1 MFTLHKSEKRKGYFI
16 FLFPYLPLFK
26 KQSKQQNIL
35 NVTSPM
41 LNGTCFHVSCTVN
54 TFQYRVIWQRN
65 KDSYLT
71 RNNCRQLSILDVLR
85 QCTIGNDRGDSLLSP
100 ENWVNYVFHY
110 GGIII
115 SLYTKYIPISY
126 TYCNS
131 YSVLIERAS
140 IDINLF
146 TRFFIRV

>member
-1 MFTLHKSEKRKGYFI
+1 MFYDNVQSETIEAIRYYPQKI
-16 FLFPYLPLFK
+16 EL
-26 KQSKQQNIL
+26 I
-35 NVTSPM
+35 TSP
-41 LNGTCFHVSCTVN
+41 
-54 TFQYRVIWQRN
+54 
-65 KDSYLT
+65 
-71 RNNCRQLSILDVLR
+71 
-85 QCTIGNDRGDSLLSP
+85 
-100 ENWVNYVFHY
+100 VFHY

>member
-1 MFTLHKSEKRKGYFI
+1 MFYDNVQSETTEAIRYYPQKI
-16 FLFPYLPLFK
+16 EL
-26 KQSKQQNIL
+26 I
-35 NVTSPM
+35 TSP
-41 LNGTCFHVSCTVN
+41 
-54 TFQYRVIWQRN
+54 
-65 KDSYLT
+65 
-71 RNNCRQLSILDVLR
+71 
-85 QCTIGNDRGDSLLSP
+85 
-100 ENWVNYVFHY
+100 VFHY